1 MNPGIQSWQRLFKMA
16 KKSIILTFDHRSTE
30 TFFPLQDGSSCYLLD
45 KQTRPDYSNAMQVTR
60 EGDYGIRSVLYLA
73 RQPLK
78 KVSFVN
84 EISEEYKIPRS
95 FLAKILQKLVR
106 AKIVRSYRGVKGG
119 FSLARHARDI
129 TVLEVLEAIEGK
141 LALNICIADKKK
153 CNFSRQCPSHT
164 LWLTVQ
170 SRLSDMLK
178 KTSIEDLARQ

>member
-1 MNPGIQSWQRLFKMA
+1 
-16 KKSIILTFDHRSTE
+16 
-30 TFFPLQDGSSCYLLD
+30 
-45 KQTRPDYSNAMQVTR
+45 MQVTR

-119 FSLARHARDI
+119 FSLAKQAHDI
-129 TVLEVLEAIEGK
+129 TVLDVLEAIQGK
-141 LALNICIADKKK
+141 LSLNICIADKKK
-153 CNFSRQCPSHT
+153 CSFSKHCPT
-164 LWLTVQ
+164 YFLWVNVQ
-170 SRLSDMLK
+170 SKITDLLK
-178 KTSIEDLARQ
+178 KSNFEDLAKQKI